1 MDLVIW
7 ECGVVSNTFNLSL
20 FIYLS
25 LSLSL
30 FLSFSL
36 TLSHPL
42 SPSFSFSI
50 SLTFSHP
57 RSVSLSLS
65 HTQTHTYTD
74 THTHTR
80 LSQPHLLCLFGGLI
94 FGSWKKIF
102 CIKCIISS
110 HLFFSH
116 LIFKLNKTSFKFLSL
131 VDVMTPWRRGC
142 SLHLKINFNFLL
154 SKICENICHQ
164 FLQYFILK

>member
-7 ECGVVSNTFNLSL
+7 ECGVVRNTFNLSL

-110 HLFFSH
+110 HLFF
-116 LIFKLNKTSFKFLSL
+116 LISSSSQTRPVSNFYLLSL
-131 VDVMTPWRRGC
+131 LWPFEESDQWGC
-142 SLHLKINFNFLL
+142 STLRSTSIFY
-154 SKICENICHQ
+154 SVR
-164 FLQYFILK
+164 